1 MSKAKQDIAAFML
14 GAAIGLV
21 ISCMFG
27 AALALVISWLG

>member
-1 MSKAKQDIAAFML
+1 MSKAKQNVLTFMF

-27 AALALVISWLG
+27 AALAVAILWLG